1 MKDKLSNKPIA
12 IEYKTNYWINMSLLN
27 KYSITKYNA
36 KILNEQVTFEWNL
49 KQNWTKQNTKTNFQ
63 KEIETWNII
72 KQELVFTAYVR
83 LC

>member
-12 IEYKTNYWINMSLLN
+12 IEYKTNYRINMSLLN

-72 KQELVFTAYVR
+72 KQELVFMAYVR